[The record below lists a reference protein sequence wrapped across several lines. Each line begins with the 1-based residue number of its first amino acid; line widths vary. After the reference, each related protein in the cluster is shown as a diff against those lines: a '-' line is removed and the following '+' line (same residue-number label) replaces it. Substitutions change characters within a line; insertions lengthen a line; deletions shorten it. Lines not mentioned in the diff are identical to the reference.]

1 MTNRNL
7 LFVLSDDME
16 AIDVTGPMTVFD
28 WANRLLAP
36 GRSRPAYRLRTAS
49 PGGRPVTASGGL
61 VLAAQS
67 TLAEEPA
74 PDTVVIPGA
83 PSDPEVA
90 AWLTGNAS
98 EIRRVVAVYEG
109 VFTLAA
115 AGLLDGRRT
124 VAHWRLAPA
133 VARSFPAVRVD
144 SEPIHAGDGQ
154 VWTSAGM
161 TSGIDVALDL
171 VEADHGP
178 DLALEVARQLVVFL
192 RRTHNQGQISTQLRL
207 VTARRGELRRIL
219 EWVVDHPGEDLTVET
234 LAWRA
239 ALSPRQFTRAFTA
252 ETGLS
257 PGRFVAQVRLQAAC
271 RRLVEQPQDSLEQ
284 VARSVGFSS
293 AEVMRRAFR
302 RAYGIAPSTY
312 RKANLPRARWHS
324 PGPPSRQV
332 PKGRRDR
339 LHRDRDA

>member
-16 AIDVTGPMTVFD
+16 TLDITGPMTVFE
-28 WANRLLAP
+28 WANRLSES
-36 GRSRPAYRLRTAS
+36 GRARPAYRLRTAS
-49 PGGRPVTASGGL
+49 PGGRSVTASGGL
-61 VLAAQS
+61 VVVAQAA
-67 TLAEEPA
+67 LAEEPP
-74 PDTVVIPGA
+74 PDTVVIPCA
-83 PSDPEVA
+83 SIDPDVVD
-90 AWLTGNAS
+90 WLKDHAS
-98 EIRRVVAVYEG
+98 EIRRVVAVYGG

-124 VAHWRLAPA
+124 VTHWRLAPA
-133 VARSFPAVRVD
+133 MTTCFPSVRGD
-144 SEPIHAGDGQ
+144 SEPVYAGDGR

-207 VTARRGELRRIL
+207 AAAGRGGLRRIL
-219 EWVVDHPGEDLTVET
+219 EWIVDHPGAELTVET
-234 LAWRA
+234 LASRA

-257 PGRFVAQVRLQAAC
+257 PGRYVAQVRLQAAC
-271 RRLVEQPQDSLEQ
+271 RRLVECPQDSLET
-284 VARSVGFSS
+284 VARSTGFSS

-302 RAYGIAPSTY
+302 RAHGITPSAY
-312 RKANLPRARWHS
+312 RKSN
-324 PGPPSRQV
+324 
-332 PKGRRDR
+332 RRP
-339 LHRDRDA
+339 AG

>member
-16 AIDVTGPMTVFD
+16 ALDLTGPLTVFD
-28 WANRLLAP
+28 WANRLSAQ

-49 PGGRPVTASGGL
+49 PGGRSVTASGGL
-61 VLAAQS
+61 VLVAQS
-67 TLAEEPA
+67 ALAAEPV

-83 PSDPEVA
+83 PSDPDVV
-90 AWLTGNAS
+90 AWLKVHAS

-109 VFTLAA
+109 VLTLAA
-115 AGLLDGRRT
+115 AGLLDGCRT
-124 VAHWRLAPA
+124 VAHWRLAPT
-133 VARSFPAVRVD
+133 VARCFPAVRVD
-144 SEPIHAGDGQ
+144 SGSIHAGDGRR
-154 VWTSAGM
+154 WTSAGM
-161 TSGIDVALDL
+161 ASGIDVALDL

-207 VTARRGELRRIL
+207 AAARRGGLRRIL
-219 EWVVDHPGEDLTVET
+219 EWIVDHPGEDLTVET
-234 LAWRA
+234 LSRRA
-239 ALSPRQFTRAFTA
+239 ALSPRQFTRAFTT

-271 RRLVEQPQDSLEQ
+271 QRLVEHPQDSLEE
-284 VARSVGFSS
+284 VARSAGFSS

-302 RAYGIAPSTY
+302 RAHGIAPSAY
-312 RKANLPRARWHS
+312 RKANLPGA
-324 PGPPSRQV
+324 
-332 PKGRRDR
+332 
-339 LHRDRDA
+339 A